1 MIYYISNIIF
11 GQDSQ
16 FFAATVMKMLTLKKA
31 RLPHWQITNTHD
43 NIWTSEPRRPLPSK
57 RPPQKASN
65 MDSGEMCVGINC
77 NITLLG
83 KAHFFMKIQFS
94 PRTKN
99 LAKIKVNNIRYS
111 NCFLSFQ
118 AKNMTLR
125 SEWPAVS
132 PCKAELNF
140 PRLFSPITFK
150 CTGGSRGSVW
160 NMYGLSVFNVL
171 KEERHQTM
179 LLLQGSAPRCKRFEL

>member
-1 MIYYISNIIF
+1 
-11 GQDSQ
+11 
-16 FFAATVMKMLTLKKA
+16 MLSELVKLLKF
-31 RLPHWQITNTHD
+31 
-43 NIWTSEPRRPLPSK
+43 S
-57 RPPQKASN
+57 
-65 MDSGEMCVGINC
+65 
-77 NITLLG
+77 
-83 KAHFFMKIQFS
+83 HFFHQFS
-94 PRTKN
+94 VFLDFLKFFFGHFKGCQGESFGYFFSKTKN
-99 LAKIKVNNIRYS
+99 LAKIKVNTIRYLK
-111 NCFLSFQ
+111 CFLSFQ

-179 LLLQGSAPRCKRFEL
+179 LLLLQGSAPRCKRFEL